1 MYVYNQKRIFDEGEF
16 FMKISTVISALS
28 IIALVGC
35 AGGPRQRSINEI
47 PEYGN
52 QPKSPELLKADQEF
66 LALTKGKEKESFEHM
81 IKVGWS
87 FYHRGDIGTAIMRFN
102 QAWLIDST
110 RYESYWGFAVAEGR
124 LNNLETSK
132 HYYEKALNHNGDTK
146 ILNPEYAIILREIAK
161 KENNSEKLNEAD
173 NLFKSEIEA
182 GNEKAACIY
191 AYQLFR
197 EKKNEEV
204 CQIMASSCK
213 DDKDNLKKKAGCN

>member
-1 MYVYNQKRIFDEGEF
+1 
-16 FMKISTVISALS
+16 MKISTVISALS
-28 IIALVGC
+28 IIALIGC
-35 AGGPRQRSINEI
+35 AGGPRQRSINEM

-52 QPKSPELLKADQEF
+52 QPKSPELLQADQEF
-66 LALTKGKEKESFEHM
+66 LNTVKGKEKESFDHM
-81 IKVGWS
+81 MNVGWS
-87 FYHRGDIGTAIMRFN
+87 FFQRGDIGTAIKRFN

-110 RYESYWGFAVAEGR
+110 RYESYWGFAAAEGR

-132 HYYEKALNHNGDTK
+132 HYYEKALSHNGDTK
-146 ILNPEYAIILREIAK
+146 ILNPEYAIVLRESAK
-161 KENNSEKLNEAD
+161 KENNSEKLAEAD

-213 DDKDNLKKKAGCN
+213 DDRDNLKKKAGCN

>member
-1 MYVYNQKRIFDEGEF
+1 
-16 FMKISTVISALS
+16 MKISTVISALS

-87 FYHRGDIGTAIMRFN
+87 FYHRDDIGTAIMRFN

-146 ILNPEYAIILREIAK
+146 ILNPEYAIILREMAK
-161 KENNSEKLNEAD
+161 KENNREKLNEAD

-204 CQIMASSCK
+204 CQIMTSSCK
-213 DDKDNLKKKAGCN
+213 SDRDNLKKRAGCN